1 MPRVSLCLRFLVALG
16 LVGGGV
22 TAAAAQERVGV
33 ASAVNQSAESQV
45 GGGPLKTIRIGKDVV
60 RNERIRTGS
69 EGRVQVLLAD
79 GSNFMVGPNS
89 NLTIDSFVYRPQE
102 GEGEMIATF
111 GRGVARFV
119 GGKVSK
125 ARGGVTINTR
135 QGTIG
140 IRGGMADLFDR
151 DGTTVYSFLFGK
163 GLTFRAA
170 NGETYRVYRPGFAIF
185 PTGSGARTGRAPQT
199 IVALINRLLTGEA
212 RGGTR
217 LTQAQR
223 NRLTGVNSGLPPV
236 PGQPIPGPVIVS
248 GAGEVPGRLLD
259 PGYANSVLLKSS
271 NTICYYAC

>member
-1 MPRVSLCLRFLVALG
+1 MPSLSHWFCLFAGIGLAIGTVSNAG
-16 LVGGGV
+16 
-22 TAAAAQERVGV
+22 AQDRVGV
-33 ASAVNQSAESQV
+33 ASAVNQSAQSQV

-60 RNERIRTGS
+60 RNERIRTGG

-89 NLTIDSFVYRPQE
+89 SLTIDSFVYRPQDGQ
-102 GEGEMIATF
+102 GELIATF

-185 PTGSGARTGRAPQT
+185 PTGSGARTGRMPQT
-199 IVALINRLLTGEA
+199 IVAAINRLLTGEA
-212 RGGTR
+212 RGGSR

-223 NRLTGVNSGLPPV
+223 NRLPGLNSGLPPV

-259 PGYANSVLLKSS
+259 PGFANSVLLKTS